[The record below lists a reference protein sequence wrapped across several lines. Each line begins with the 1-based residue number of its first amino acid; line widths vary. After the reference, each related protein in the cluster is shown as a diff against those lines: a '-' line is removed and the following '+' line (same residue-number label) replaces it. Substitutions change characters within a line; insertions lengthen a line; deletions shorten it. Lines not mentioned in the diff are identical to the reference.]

1 MPTWS
6 DLLDEFKGQPN
17 DEKSAW
23 LAARLNNEL
32 AKISRRRGRNVIV
45 YASGFLQNP
54 VVPSFATSINR
65 EDIHGLMCAASGLDD
80 TRGLSL
86 ILHTPGGEMT
96 STETMVDYLRSKF
109 EYIEAIVPVYAMSGG
124 TMIALNANK
133 IVMGKQ
139 SQLGPIDAQLQLP
152 GSGSVS
158 ASSILDQFNTAREE
172 IAKDREAIVAWAP
185 ILQAMGPS
193 LLSQAQKAL
202 ELGEQIAAHG
212 LAQRMFSGRPDSDEK
227 AKEVA
232 EYFNSEDF
240 HLDHG
245 RRIGVEECANVGLMV
260 ERLEEDQSLQD
271 EVLTAYHL
279 LTLGF
284 EQSSAVKVVRNHNGQ
299 GWVKHFQIK
308 Q

>member
-6 DLLDEFKGQPN
+6 DLLDEFTGQPN
-17 DEKSAW
+17 DEKNTW
-23 LAARLNNEL
+23 LNARLNEEL
-32 AKISRRRGRNVIV
+32 AKIGRRRRRNVIV
-45 YASGFLQNP
+45 YASGFLQKP
-54 VVPSFATSINR
+54 FVPSFATSINH
-65 EDIHGLMCAASGLDD
+65 EDIHGLMCAAHGLDD
-80 TRGLSL
+80 ARGLSL

-96 STETMVDYLRSKF
+96 STETMVDYLRRKF
-109 EYIEAIVPVYAMSGG
+109 DYIEAIVPVYAMSGG

-152 GSGSVS
+152 GGSVS

-172 IAKDREAIVAWAP
+172 IVEDREAAVVWAP

-202 ELGEQIAAHG
+202 ELGQQIAENG
-212 LAQRMFSGRPDSDEK
+212 LAHYMFAGKSNSRRL
-227 AKEVA
+227 AKKIA
-232 EYFNSEDF
+232 KYFNSQDV
-240 HLDHG
+240 HLHHG
-245 RRIGVEECANVGLMV
+245 RRIHVEECIYAGLTV
-260 ERLEEDQSLQD
+260 ERLEKDQALQD

-299 GWVKHFQIK
+299 GWVKSFQIK

>member
-6 DLLDEFKGQPN
+6 DLLDEFTGQPN
-17 DEKSAW
+17 DEKNTW
-23 LAARLNNEL
+23 LNARLNEEL
-32 AKISRRRGRNVIV
+32 AKIGRRRRRNVIV
-45 YASGFLQNP
+45 YASGFLQKP
-54 VVPSFATSINR
+54 FVPSFATSINH
-65 EDIHGLMCAASGLDD
+65 EDIHGLMCAAHGLDD

-96 STETMVDYLRSKF
+96 STETMVDYLRRKF
-109 EYIEAIVPVYAMSGG
+109 DYIEAIVPVYAMSGG

-152 GSGSVS
+152 GGSVS

-172 IAKDREAIVAWAP
+172 IVEDREAAVVWAP

-202 ELGEQIAAHG
+202 ELGQQIAEHG
-212 LAQRMFSGRPDSDEK
+212 LTNHMFKERPDSDKK
-227 AKEVA
+227 AEEVA
-232 EYFNSEDF
+232 KYFNSEEV
-240 HLDHG
+240 HLRHS
-245 RRIGVEECANVGLMV
+245 RRIHVEECADAGLTV
-260 ERLEEDQSLQD
+260 ERLEEDQALQD

-284 EQSSAVKVVRNHNGQ
+284 EQSSAVKIVRNHNGQ